1 MKRIKKK
8 IVTFYKSESF
18 HHKDNRRD
26 LFGIA
31 RTQKIKVD
39 FCQIKLITFT
49 NESVKKKLV
58 TGNHRHH
65 KNSDQWEYIIV
76 LGNSDDKDLIE
87 FRFRNYEEPIQ
98 RKFLKAGDIISI
110 PPGCSLGLVPLTDQ
124 VKIVEVSNK
133 KYSENYEKINLF
145 DEKVL

>member
-49 NESVKKKLV
+49 NESVKKK
-58 TGNHRHH
+58 T
-65 KNSDQWEYIIV
+65 
-76 LGNSDDKDLIE
+76 
-87 FRFRNYEEPIQ
+87 
-98 RKFLKAGDIISI
+98 
-110 PPGCSLGLVPLTDQ
+110 
-124 VKIVEVSNK
+124 SNR
-133 KYSENYEKINLF
+133 
-145 DEKVL
+145 